1 MTMTPHAATPPQARG
16 RLATTSIAELLAM
29 ALERRSSGSF
39 VFETPSKDRSALV
52 VASGRV
58 TKVRTAEPVEPLGRL
73 LTDGGVID
81 RATLERGLRIALERK
96 DRLGEALV
104 QLDVVDRQVIERT
117 LREQLGRR
125 LSWLADL
132 PGQSAFG
139 FYANVDFLEDRP
151 ECGADPLSLIW
162 RCMRDGRLP
171 PPRQATVLSALGT
184 RRIGLAE
191 RNALHRF
198 ELSPGVRS
206 SIESLHVRPLSLD
219 ALITH
224 TGLSDAL
231 ARRLIYALLI
241 TRQLEPLPVQSK
253 PPPSARP
260 SVPPDAA
267 TAAAQSQSSRSTA
280 GASSALPASQ
290 VSPASGSQMP
300 PARASQ
306 MPPTRA
312 SQMPPASGSQMP
324 PARASQMPP
333 ARASQMPPT
342 AASASS
348 ALPASQ
354 VSPASGSQMPPAR
367 ASQMPPASA
376 SQMPSARASQM
387 PPASASQMPPAA
399 TSQMPSARASQ
410 MPPARASQVPPASQP
425 PTERPSQAP
434 DRVEHALER
443 ASRLVRERARAEGA
457 AEAARAIEAAQDHV
471 TKKQYADAEPLV
483 RAACNADPDNPE
495 YLALHA
501 WLRVQIGEHA
511 VPAFAAQ
518 IVSALDRAVMKAPMS
533 VPVRFYRA
541 QVLKRLGRDEEAY
554 KDFRFVARRAPDQL
568 DAVREVRLHAIR
580 TRNKQKQ
587 SGVFSRLFHR

>member
-306 MPPTRA
+306 MPPARASHMPPTRASQMPPSSASQMPPARASQVPPVRASQVPPASA

-333 ARASQMPPT
+333 AST
-342 AASASS
+342 
-348 ALPASQ
+348 
-354 VSPASGSQMPPAR
+354 SQMPPAR
-367 ASQMPPASA
+367 ASQMPPS
-376 SQMPSARASQM
+376 
-387 PPASASQMPPAA
+387 
-399 TSQMPSARASQ
+399 
-410 MPPARASQVPPASQP
+410 RASQVPPASQP

>member
-306 MPPTRA
+306 MPPARASQMPPTRASQMPPSSASQMPPARASQVPPVRASQVPPASA

-333 ARASQMPPT
+333 AST
-342 AASASS
+342 
-348 ALPASQ
+348 
-354 VSPASGSQMPPAR
+354 SQMPPAR
-367 ASQMPPASA
+367 ASQMPPS
-376 SQMPSARASQM
+376 
-387 PPASASQMPPAA
+387 
-399 TSQMPSARASQ
+399 
-410 MPPARASQVPPASQP
+410 RASQVPPASQP